1 MLTRLALATSLL
13 LCAVDLVNA
22 QLTQASTKLTEEQLI
37 KIQLPMDPTDPILE
51 YDSTGGFRMALPQGF
66 VSTPILRVYADGK
79 VVTGGSAP
87 EAKSCETKLS
97 ESQLNQLLHWVV
109 NEKKFYEIDE
119 QEIKRQ
125 LLESGNAM
133 MVADAATS
141 QFKLN
146 LQRGSH
152 QVDVYALMMMA
163 PRNKEVEEMQTL
175 LDVQR
180 RCQLLVA
187 KTTIG
192 DDEEM
197 RVLLEAVNSEF
208 AKSQPNLNKFL
219 ANDVTFA
226 TRYKDGRYRVSLRK
240 TFEKS
245 GELPSRRF
253 TARVMQ
259 NSPDGELAV
268 SISGAVPLRN

>member
-1 MLTRLALATSLL
+1 
-13 LCAVDLVNA
+13 
-22 QLTQASTKLTEEQLI
+22 
-37 KIQLPMDPTDPILE
+37 
-51 YDSTGGFRMALPQGF
+51 
-66 VSTPILRVYADGK
+66 
-79 VVTGGSAP
+79 
-87 EAKSCETKLS
+87 LS

-259 NSPDGELAV
+259 NSPGDKLAV